1 MSERTK
7 NVLVLIA
14 SIGLSVAIT
23 IMWLVIGAIA

>member
-7 NVLVLIA
+7 EVLLLIA
-14 SIGLSVAIT
+14 SIGFTVAIT